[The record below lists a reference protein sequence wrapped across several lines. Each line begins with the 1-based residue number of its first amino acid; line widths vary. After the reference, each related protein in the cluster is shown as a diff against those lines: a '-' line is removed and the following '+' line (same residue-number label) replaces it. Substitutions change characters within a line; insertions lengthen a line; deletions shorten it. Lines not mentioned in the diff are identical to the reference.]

1 MASAGNASTLG
12 SRRAFARW
20 RRDWRAVNR
29 RERTGG
35 GFRPVPPAEAFKRM
49 GELWGFF
56 RAEHRLPARSA
67 AAGARSVRRFQRLV
81 AKAFGGA

>member
-1 MASAGNASTLG
+1 
-12 SRRAFARW
+12 
-20 RRDWRAVNR
+20 
-29 RERTGG
+29 
-35 GFRPVPPAEAFKRM
+35 M